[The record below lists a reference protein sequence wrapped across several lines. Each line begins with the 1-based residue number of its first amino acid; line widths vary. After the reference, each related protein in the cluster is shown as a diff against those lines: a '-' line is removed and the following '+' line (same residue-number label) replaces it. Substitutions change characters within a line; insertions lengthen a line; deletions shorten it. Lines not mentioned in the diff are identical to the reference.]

1 MKLVHQPTLSPQ
13 PPAAPWKLTHP
24 PSSTL
29 HSPGLEPLRTAFP
42 LLLLRLSSPS
52 PLPRSSPSRKPCRPS
67 HRNRLTRE
75 ALLHTAQAVR
85 VKVGDRRGEAKER
98 EGTDGARGRTRTAAA
113 RPREVSQSWCGCS
126 SKTERGPRLRLP
138 SRRPEDEEQST
149 VLRCEASGAVLGGKR
164 MLLSAQRRS
173 TDSQTAES
181 RRTKPS
187 RKEKRQRTTLSQG
200 HSLR

>member
-1 MKLVHQPTLSPQ
+1 MKLVHQPTRSPQ

-113 RPREVSQSWCGCS
+113 RPRERC
-126 SKTERGPRLRLP
+126 PR
-138 SRRPEDEEQST
+138 
-149 VLRCEASGAVLGGKR
+149 AGADAR
-164 MLLSAQRRS
+164 ARRS
-173 TDSQTAES
+173 EDLDSASHRDGRRMRSS
-181 RRTKPS
+181 RPS
-187 RKEKRQRTTLSQG
+187 CAAKRPALSSG
-200 HSLR
+200 GNACY